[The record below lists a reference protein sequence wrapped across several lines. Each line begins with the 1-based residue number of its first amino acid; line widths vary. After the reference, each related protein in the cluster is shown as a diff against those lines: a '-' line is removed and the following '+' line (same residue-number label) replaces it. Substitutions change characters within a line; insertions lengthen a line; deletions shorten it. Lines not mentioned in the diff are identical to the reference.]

1 MSLTRAGLGPVT
13 PPAPAGFVTQTAGFV
28 QTPVTVH
35 FGTVT
40 QTAMAAALTQGDA
53 ALYQI
58 AVTVPAT
65 LAPGDYQIGLEV
77 NGDIG
82 STGLLTVGSH

>member
-1 MSLTRAGLGPVT
+1 VT

>member
-1 MSLTRAGLGPVT
+1 
-13 PPAPAGFVTQTAGFV
+13 
-28 QTPVTVH
+28 
-35 FGTVT
+35 
-40 QTAMAAALTQGDA
+40 MAAALTQGDA